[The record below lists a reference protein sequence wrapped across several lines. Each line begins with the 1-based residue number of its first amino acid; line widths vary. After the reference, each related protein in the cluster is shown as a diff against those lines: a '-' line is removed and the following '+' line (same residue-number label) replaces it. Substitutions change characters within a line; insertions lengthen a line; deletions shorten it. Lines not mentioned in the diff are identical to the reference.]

1 MGWEV
6 GFMGWGV
13 RDGRFW
19 REVFCSR
26 LLESKFRSFRRV
38 GERMRGK
45 SDRIVRRYFRER
57 EGSWL
62 GSKKMTCNE
71 SEESMTL
78 PDIDIK
84 RGARGSQRFL

>member
-1 MGWEV
+1 
-6 GFMGWGV
+6 
-13 RDGRFW
+13 
-19 REVFCSR
+19 
-26 LLESKFRSFRRV
+26 
-38 GERMRGK
+38 MRGK